1 MSALYELTAEWQQA
15 VEALDAMPDLSP
27 EVIADTLAGIES
39 QWKDKAVAVAT
50 MIRNYEAAAE
60 AKATEAVRM
69 SERAKAEQKRADG
82 LRAYLLAQMQATDTK
97 RIDAPGFAMIRRNN
111 PGAVS
116 IADASALPAAYW
128 RVIPEKREPDKK
140 SIGEALKRGENVPG
154 AELVPSE
161 RLQVA

>member
-15 VEALDAMPDLSP
+15 VEALDEMADLPP

-39 QWKDKAVAVAT
+39 EWNAKAVAVAL
-50 MIRNYEAAAE
+50 MIRNYEAAAD
-60 AKATEAVRM
+60 AKAAEAARM

-82 LRAYLLAQMQATDTK
+82 LRAYLLAQMQATGTK
-97 RIDAPGFAMIRRNN
+97 RIEAPGFAMIRRSN
-111 PGAVS
+111 PGAV
-116 IADASALPAAYW
+116 IVADASALPAVYW

-140 SIGEALKRGENVPG
+140 GIGDALKRGEAVPG